1 MSRSALCTVR
11 ARQLRLCVIGIVPC
25 QEFAAENAQAL
36 TWRES
41 GRLFGLLVF
50 IATQQQVVM

>member
-1 MSRSALCTVR
+1 MWPA
-11 ARQLRLCVIGIVPC
+11 IGTFPC

-41 GRLFGLLVF
+41 GRVFALLVF
-50 IATQQQVVM
+50 IATQQQVGV

>member
-1 MSRSALCTVR
+1 MWP
-11 ARQLRLCVIGIVPC
+11 VIGIVPC

-41 GRLFGLLVF
+41 GRVFGLLVF
-50 IATQQQVVM
+50 IATQQQVVV